1 MNVAVLITGGK
12 DSALA
17 LHRALKQG
25 YKVKY
30 LVAMFPEREDSWMFH
45 YPNIHMT
52 EFFAE
57 AAEIPLIK
65 GKTAGIKE
73 REVEDLKNLLA
84 GLDVEGVVSGAVAS
98 KYQKARIDNV
108 CRQLGLKSIAPL
120 WGEKPEKLLKEL
132 LENDFEVIIVG
143 VYALGFSQEWLGRK
157 INEETVQELLKL
169 REKYGIS
176 PIGEGGEYE
185 SLVLDAPYFKRKI
198 QILETEKVWRENQG
212 YLLVKKARLVRK

>member
-98 KYQKARIDNV
+98 RYQKARIDNV

-120 WGEKPEKLLKEL
+120 WGEKPEKLLREL

-143 VYALGFSQEWLGRK
+143 VYALGFSQEWLGRR

-212 YLLVKKARLVRK
+212 YLLVKKARLVWK

>member
-1 MNVAVLITGGK
+1 MNIAALITGGK

-17 LHRALKQG
+17 LYRAIKQG

-73 REVEDLKNLLA
+73 KEVEDLKNLLA

-120 WGEKPEKLLKEL
+120 WGKKPEKLLKEL

-157 INEETVQELLKL
+157 IDEETVQELLKL
-169 REKYGIS
+169 HEKYGIS

-198 QILETEKVWRENQG
+198 QILETEKVWKENQG
-212 YLLVKKARLVRK
+212 YLLIKKARLVGK

>member
-1 MNVAVLITGGK
+1 MNVAALVTGGK

-17 LHRALKQG
+17 LYRALKQG

-45 YPNIHMT
+45 YPNVHMT
-52 EFFAE
+52 ELFAE
-57 AAEIPLIK
+57 AAEIPLIR
-65 GKTAGIKE
+65 GRTSGIKE
-73 REVEDLKNLLA
+73 KEVKDLKNLLA
-84 GLDVEGVVSGAVAS
+84 SLDVEGVVSGAIAS
-98 KYQKARIDNV
+98 HYQKTRIDKV
-108 CRQLGLKSIAPL
+108 CQQLGLESIAPL
-120 WGEKPEKLLKEL
+120 WGESPEKLLNEL
-132 LENDFEVIIVG
+132 LELRFEVVIVG
-143 VYALGFSQEWLGRK
+143 VYAMGFSQEWLGRK

-198 QILETEKVWRENQG
+198 QILETEKVWKENQG
-212 YLLVKKARLVRK
+212 YLLVKKARLVWK

>member
-108 CRQLGLKSIAPL
+108 CKQLGLKSIAPL

-143 VYALGFSQEWLGRK
+143 VYALGFSQEWLGRR

>member
-73 REVEDLKNLLA
+73 KEVEDLKNLLA

-132 LENDFEVIIVG
+132 LENNFEVIIVG

>member
-1 MNVAVLITGGK
+1 MNVAALTTGGK

-17 LHRALKQG
+17 LYRALKQG

-98 KYQKARIDNV
+98 KYQKVRIDDV

-120 WGEKPEKLLKEL
+120 WGENPEKLLREL
-132 LENDFEVIIVG
+132 LENNFEVIIVG

-176 PIGEGGEYE
+176 PIGEGGEL
-185 SLVLDAPYFKRKI
+185 SLI
-198 QILETEKVWRENQG
+198 HI
-212 YLLVKKARLVRK
+212 

>member
-1 MNVAVLITGGK
+1 MNVAALITGGK

-17 LHRALKQG
+17 LYRALKQG

-73 REVEDLKNLLA
+73 KEVEDLKNLLA

-98 KYQKARIDNV
+98 KYQKARIDDI
-108 CRQLGLKSIAPL
+108 CKRLGLKPIAPL
-120 WGEKPEKLLKEL
+120 WGENPEKLLKEL

-176 PIGEGGEYE
+176 LIGEGGEYE

>member
-1 MNVAVLITGGK
+1 
-12 DSALA
+12 
-17 LHRALKQG
+17 
-25 YKVKY
+25 
-30 LVAMFPEREDSWMFH
+30 
-45 YPNIHMT
+45 
-52 EFFAE
+52 
-57 AAEIPLIK
+57 
-65 GKTAGIKE
+65 
-73 REVEDLKNLLA
+73 LLTD
-84 GLDVEGVVSGAVAS
+84 LDVEGVVSGAVAS

-108 CRQLGLKSIAPL
+108 CKQLGLKSIAPL

>member
-17 LHRALKQG
+17 LHRALKHD

-73 REVEDLKNLLA
+73 KEVEDLKNLLA

-98 KYQKARIDNV
+98 KYQKARIDDV
-108 CRQLGLKSIAPL
+108 CKQLGLKSIAPL
-120 WGEKPEKLLKEL
+120 WGEKPEKLLREL

-198 QILETEKVWRENQG
+198 QILETERVWRENQG
-212 YLLVKKARLVRK
+212 YLLVKKARLVWK

>member
-73 REVEDLKNLLA
+73 KEVEDLKNLLA

-98 KYQKARIDNV
+98 KYQKTRIDNV

-132 LENDFEVIIVG
+132 LENNFEVIIVG

-169 REKYGIS
+169 HEKYGIS

-185 SLVLDAPYFKRKI
+185 SLVLDAPYFKRRI

-212 YLLVKKARLVRK
+212 YLLVKKARLVHK

>member
-1 MNVAVLITGGK
+1 
-12 DSALA
+12 
-17 LHRALKQG
+17 
-25 YKVKY
+25 
-30 LVAMFPEREDSWMFH
+30 MFH

-108 CRQLGLKSIAPL
+108 CKRLGLKSIAPL
-120 WGEKPEKLLKEL
+120 WGEKPEKLLREL
-132 LENDFEVIIVG
+132 LENNFEVIIVG

-198 QILETEKVWRENQG
+198 QILETEKVWKENQG

>member
-17 LHRALKQG
+17 LHRALKQD

-98 KYQKARIDNV
+98 KYQKARIDSV
-108 CRQLGLKSIAPL
+108 CRQLGLRSIAPL
-120 WGEKPEKLLKEL
+120 WGEKPEKLLREL

-169 REKYGIS
+169 CEKYGIS

>member
-1 MNVAVLITGGK
+1 MNIAALITGGK

-17 LHRALKQG
+17 LYRAIKQG

-73 REVEDLKNLLA
+73 REVEDLRNLLA

-108 CRQLGLKSIAPL
+108 CKQLGLKSIAPL

-198 QILETEKVWRENQG
+198 QILETEKVWKENQG
-212 YLLVKKARLVRK
+212 YLLVKKARLVHK